1 VAVRSFTTELQ
12 RTGKTG
18 TYLEIPF
25 DVREVFG
32 RARPPVRV
40 TIRGH
45 TYRSTVAVYEDRY
58 HLVVNRAVKA
68 ATGVDAGDR
77 VEVTLEPD
85 PGPREV
91 SVPDDLVEAL
101 AEDPAAR
108 ESFDRFSF
116 SHRKEYVDWIEEAK
130 RPETRS
136 RRIGKAVA
144 MLREGRT
151 QR

>member
-1 VAVRSFTTELQ
+1 MAARTFTVELQ

-18 TYLEIPF
+18 TFLEIPF

-45 TYRSTVAVYEDRY
+45 TYRSTVAVYD
-58 HLVVNRAVKA
+58 
-68 ATGVDAGDR
+68 D
-77 VEVTLEPD
+77 
-85 PGPREV
+85 REV
-91 SVPDDLVEAL
+91 AVPADLAKAL

-116 SHRKEYVDWIEEAK
+116 SQYLDWIEEAK

-136 RRIGKAVA
+136 RRIGKAVV
-144 MLREGRT
+144 LLPEGRT
-151 QR
+151 HR